1 MAESKPPAKHEAK
14 PDPKPPASKPETKKE
29 SLQEKLP
36 PKLAK
41 VLLDE
46 EKYNLEQVLSV
57 KGYKEQKLWRA
68 VTSDGQRHEVSYD
81 GELVSGGHPSK
92 RKDREAAA
100 KKAADKKK

>member
-1 MAESKPPAKHEAK
+1 MAKNTPAA
-14 PDPKPPASKPETKKE
+14 PASPAPAPEKKNIK
-29 SLQEKLP
+29 EKLP
-36 PKLAK
+36 DALAK

-81 GELVSGGHPSK
+81 GELLSGGHPAK
-92 RKDREAAA
+92 RKEREAAQ
-100 KKAADKKK
+100 KKAESKKK